1 MKSYAKSLGSAA
13 PDLNSCKYTADVLAD
28 IQTVKAKLLVEG
40 VEEHD
45 YDRFRIGVVATNLKL
60 PLPNAHCSEYGPALP
75 KGQICKHVF
84 DQKSQELIKSCTDT
98 NQMCIDIA
106 MRLKSDQT
114 KLEMDPRVTSFVI
127 EQHTKGLKQ
136 NLYHANMTMAT
147 ETARKTKFYL
157 DYTPVDAE
165 AFYAKITPLFNE
177 LDALA
182 ERLRD
187 IRRNLV

>member
-1 MKSYAKSLGSAA
+1 MESYAKSLGSAA

-60 PLPNAHCSEYGPALP
+60 PLPNAHCSQYGPALP

-84 DQKSQELIKSCTDT
+84 DQKSQELIKACTDT

-127 EQHTKGLKQ
+127 EQLEVIQ
-136 NLYHANMTMAT
+136 L
-147 ETARKTKFYL
+147 ART
-157 DYTPVDAE
+157 
-165 AFYAKITPLFNE
+165 
-177 LDALA
+177 
-182 ERLRD
+182 
-187 IRRNLV
+187 